1 MANGPY
7 GFGDAKAV
15 VDELKSFV
23 LERQTEAIERAFAA
37 RESASGVLDTLA
49 NYIPKMDIK
58 EIEKPVFEPAQAVPL
73 KGEIKLP
80 EVPPHS
86 LGIITPPKNEHF
98 DSGGLYIAKSEKY
111 DAFKPKTPAM
121 ETAEAPQAGAPL
133 VLPVP
138 PQMSAVSLPSAPGVN
153 RPSLP
158 DLVDLVLPTFTLGTI
173 PPFTDAQIDFQA
185 SDVTA
190 VLQWSDAEYVPV
202 ILEEEMAVLR
212 RMWAGGTGL
221 PQAVEDAMWERA
233 ASREDVLV
241 LRDVS
246 AAMTEFAGR
255 GFSMPPG
262 MLVSRIDAIRTEGMI
277 KKQALGRE
285 VLIKIADTHI
295 ENLRFACTTAIASEN
310 MLVSI
315 WSQMAQRSFE
325 AAKIQLESEIA
336 LLNAQIAIFNARQIG
351 RAQNAT
357 IHRIHL
363 EMRTLELQEFKAK
376 IDGEIA
382 KGQIND
388 QRLKAFLAQYEGV
401 KADIELFKGE
411 MQGAQLESEFNR
423 NLVERYKSEVMASAE
438 VVKAD
443 RQRFDEYD
451 ARVKNEIAKGSALE
465 AEAKAYA
472 AYLSGKK
479 SAGDIEQ
486 GNQAASLAMMEARLK
501 SFMSNLDADKLKMQF
516 DAAQINAAGEH
527 HRSQVAQWT
536 ASANV
541 DAAKLG
547 LEYKNLEAD
556 LRTELATF
564 DFEVRK
570 YIADLD
576 QMTKKHGLQIEA
588 LKAVGQAHSTLAA
601 GAMAGISLGASIGGD
616 AKLSASTSNNIN
628 TNTSVAGTTPGS
640 TTN

>member
-1 MANGPY
+1 MATGPT
-7 GFGDAKAV
+7 GDIPNAFVIAPEIVQDLKA
-15 VDELKSFV
+15 FV
-23 LERQTEAIERAFAA
+23 TARQEVAIDRAFAA

-49 NYIPKMDIK
+49 NYVPRMDIK
-58 EIEKPVFEPAQAVPL
+58 EIDKPVFAPSPRVPVRGRIDLPSVPAHA
-73 KGEIKLP
+73 
-80 EVPPHS
+80 
-86 LGIITPPKNEHF
+86 LGVITPPKNDHF
-98 DSGGLYIAKSEKY
+98 VTGSLYLAKPEKY
-111 DAFKPKTPAM
+111 DPFKPMTPVM
-121 ETAEAPQAGAPL
+121 ETADAPQAGAPL
-133 VLPVP
+133 VLPDVP
-138 PQMSAVSLPSAPGVN
+138 QLNAVSLPSAPGVN

-233 ASREDVLV
+233 ASREDTLV

-262 MLVSRIDAIRTEGMI
+262 MLVSRIDAIRTEGMV

-363 EMRTLELQEFKAK
+363 EMRTLELQEFKAR

-479 SAGDIEQ
+479 SASDIEQ

-516 DAAQINAAGEH
+516 DAAQINASGEH

-541 DAAKLG
+541 DVAKLG
-547 LEYKNLEAD
+547 LEYKNLESD

-564 DFEVRK
+564 DFETRK

-601 GAMAGISLGASIGGD
+601 GAMAGISLSASIGGD
-616 AKLSASTSNNIN
+616 AKVSAS
-628 TNTSVAGTTPGS
+628 GS
-640 TTN
+640 TNIGG